1 MYEICQLPNP
11 FVAIQTIPEGN
22 LLFYQACFTV
32 EPSYVFVFD
41 NLCQLGGQSSMR
53 QNWDIML
60 ND

>member
-41 NLCQLGGQSSMR
+41 NLSAWRSILNETELGYYVK
-53 QNWDIML
+53 
-60 ND
+60 